1 MNLGVET
8 VMMFADQLS
17 PTEFQHSL
25 MNLGV
30 ETYKPLT

>member
-8 VMMFADQLS
+8 VPGDEARRRGGV
-17 PTEFQHSL
+17 FQHSL

-30 ETYKPLT
+30 ETILVT